1 LDRGDLPDVLSKR
14 GRVPRGDTL
23 MARTTIDRIK
33 SIEQSILDT
42 FGYLDAMTKI
52 YPLAKLL
59 LRHARRLD
67 NRAIP
72 MEGRRVAL
80 RPHWWA
86 YAQAYHRI
94 APGAS
99 LLGFVL
105 EER

>member
-1 LDRGDLPDVLSKR
+1 
-14 GRVPRGDTL
+14 
-23 MARTTIDRIK
+23 MARTTTDRIK

-52 YPLAKLL
+52 YPLARLL
-59 LRHARRLD
+59 LRYARRLD
-67 NRAIP
+67 KRAIP
-72 MEGRRVAL
+72 REGRRATL

-99 LLGFVL
+99 LLGFML
-105 EER
+105 EKR